1 MLTEGIKGPE
11 VSLNLFFFSV
21 FSELFR
27 SSSCLFI
34 YSAFY
39 LVILPSSS
47 SLWCVHLWW
56 NEDRLSV
63 LPIRTLLS
71 WRAGVVLLQ
80 SLRGCAFSQE
90 TAPNTL
96 PSLTLPVSIL
106 FPYTPIVT
114 LRLFFFFSIPY
125 EGYNLSEWG
134 LSKESPLLTWFS
146 KCLQIPEVR
155 QGGHFTKNPESCSVK
170 LIKSHCSWEGSQPSF
185 QRQRQHTRE
194 VGRHRETREN
204 EENEALRCSAP
215 SFKELIR
222 FHGQFGE
229 GGILMV
235 GKWWLYKDYL
245 TPLTQEYVFTAD
257 KTVCSHPI
265 HRTHWRRFT
274 KSAFWTGLGFG
285 EWIWG

>member
-56 NEDRLSV
+56 NEDCLSV
-63 LPIRTLLS
+63 LPLRTLLS
-71 WRAGVVLLQ
+71 WCAGVVLLQ
-80 SLRGCAFSQE
+80 SLRGCAFFQE

-114 LRLFFFFSIPY
+114 LRLFFFQFHMKGMTSV
-125 EGYNLSEWG
+125 SED
-134 LSKESPLLTWFS
+134 
-146 KCLQIPEVR
+146 
-155 QGGHFTKNPESCSVK
+155 SVK
-170 LIKSHCSWEGSQPSF
+170 THLSLLGLVNVF
-185 QRQRQHTRE
+185 RYQR
-194 VGRHRETREN
+194 
-204 EENEALRCSAP
+204 
-215 SFKELIR
+215 
-222 FHGQFGE
+222 
-229 GGILMV
+229 
-235 GKWWLYKDYL
+235 
-245 TPLTQEYVFTAD
+245 
-257 KTVCSHPI
+257 
-265 HRTHWRRFT
+265 
-274 KSAFWTGLGFG
+274 
-285 EWIWG
+285 

>member
-56 NEDRLSV
+56 NEDCLSV

-114 LRLFFFFSIPY
+114 LRLFFFFQFHMKGITSV
-125 EGYNLSEWG
+125 SED
-134 LSKESPLLTWFS
+134 
-146 KCLQIPEVR
+146 
-155 QGGHFTKNPESCSVK
+155 SVK
-170 LIKSHCSWEGSQPSF
+170 THLSLLGLVNVFRF
-185 QRQRQHTRE
+185 QR
-194 VGRHRETREN
+194 
-204 EENEALRCSAP
+204 
-215 SFKELIR
+215 
-222 FHGQFGE
+222 
-229 GGILMV
+229 
-235 GKWWLYKDYL
+235 
-245 TPLTQEYVFTAD
+245 
-257 KTVCSHPI
+257 
-265 HRTHWRRFT
+265 
-274 KSAFWTGLGFG
+274 
-285 EWIWG
+285 